1 MSNAGWKLGFHKAD
15 NNLQDYEL
23 KRADLGFGGSNLFNR
38 VNLGLFMSHGN
49 YGSTLDFTPATS
61 QSKQTYFAVGG
72 TNPPNSW
79 IRLSEFRF
87 GNNLRWMALLTC
99 NNLEDDAY
107 QSMYNKLVLPIGDEN
122 QPWSNQLHLLL
133 GCSTYSA
140 VSDDFGKIWAKKM
153 NGGFFSG
160 VQTIADAWFNTG
172 KEVYRGQSRTGIYT
186 NDLFFRVVG
195 WDTPT
200 FNDRLLLYTIPDPSV
215 DTLIDMKERVFP

>member
-1 MSNAGWKLGFHKAD
+1 MSSGGWKLGFHKAD

-23 KRADLGFGGSNLFNR
+23 KRSDLSFGGSNLFNR

-49 YGSTLDFTPATS
+49 YGSTVDFSTGTG

-87 GNNLRWMALLTC
+87 GDNLRWMALLTC

-107 QSMYNKLVLPIGDEN
+107 QSMYNKQVLPIGDQN
-122 QPWSNQLHLLL
+122 QPWANQLHLLL
-133 GCSTYSA
+133 GCETYSA
-140 VSDDFGKIWAKKM
+140 VTRSFGEVWAKKM
-153 NGGFFSG
+153 KGGFFSAAE
-160 VQTIADAWFNTG
+160 TIMDAWFNTG
-172 KEVYRGQSRTGIYT
+172 RDAYRNQPATGIFT
-186 NDLFFRVVG
+186 NALIFRVVG

-200 FNDRLLLYTIPDPSV
+200 FGDKLTQYTVPDPS
-215 DTLIDMKERVFP
+215 IDLLEHRDRQIYP